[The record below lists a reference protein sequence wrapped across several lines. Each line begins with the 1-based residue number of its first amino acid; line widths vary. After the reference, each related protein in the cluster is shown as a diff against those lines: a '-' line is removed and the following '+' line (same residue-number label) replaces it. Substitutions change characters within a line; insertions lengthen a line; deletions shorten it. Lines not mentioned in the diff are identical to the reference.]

1 MASSTRLLYIAVR
14 YIRYSGKLSREKT
27 FANFMVLWVSVKVFS
42 AKFGVVWHSKNE
54 QSTKIVF
61 FTNSQK
67 FSPSKV
73 SCYAVMEKA
82 WKIFGVIV
90 SLRSDGRNNL

>member
-14 YIRYSGKLSREKT
+14 YILYSGKLSREKT
-27 FANFMVLWVSVKVFS
+27 FANFMVLWVSMKVFS
-42 AKFGVVWHSKNE
+42 AKFGVVWHSKNK
-54 QSTKIVF
+54 QSTKIFSVKIVF

-73 SCYAVMEKA
+73 PAM
-82 WKIFGVIV
+82 
-90 SLRSDGRNNL
+90 L